1 LPQLLVQRAD
11 GCDKSAETL
20 GIGAPAGWLQAANRG
35 LLRWR
40 DGPPG
45 RRQAGLWDINAESWG
60 IPIVVLPFA
69 NLSKDPEQQYFADA
83 ITDDLTTDLSRISG
97 SFVIAATTAF
107 TYKGKGLGANQIG
120 HELGVRYVLEGSV
133 RHTGD
138 HVQVNVQLI
147 DGESG
152 AHLWADRFE
161 SHRAN
166 LAKAQ
171 SEITGRLARTLN
183 LELAEAVG
191 RRVEQDGSIDTD
203 VHDFLMRGW
212 ASYYRPASAAVRQEA
227 LRAFEQALEVDP
239 QSVEAR
245 IGIGTVLVDDLVLGF
260 SISREQDKARA
271 DQALREALEREM
283 NDSMAHFAMGMLRRV
298 QNRLNESRIELESAI
313 ALDPNNAR
321 ALQQLG
327 LTLMW
332 LGQPDAAIPQI
343 EKAIRLNPHD
353 PNIASYYWALGSSNL
368 ISGRVGDAVN
378 LLSKARAAN
387 PRLYFVYLWLAAP
400 LALSGDL
407 DEARAALAESMKLR
421 PEVNSLARW
430 RAEIPSYGNP
440 QFMALAEKTLYAG
453 LRRVGFP
460 DE

>member
-11 GCDKSAETL
+11 GCNKSAETL
-20 GIGAPAGWLQAANRG
+20 GIGAPAGWFQAANRG

-40 DGPPG
+40 DVPPG

-166 LAKAQ
+166 VAKAQ

-191 RRVEQDGSIDTD
+191 RRVEQDGSIEPT
-203 VHDFLMRGW
+203 
-212 ASYYRPASAAVRQEA
+212 Y
-227 LRAFEQALEVDP
+227 
-239 QSVEAR
+239 
-245 IGIGTVLVDDLVLGF
+245 T
-260 SISREQDKARA
+260 ISSCVGGPRTTGP
-271 DQALREALEREM
+271 L
-283 NDSMAHFAMGMLRRV
+283 LRRSAK
-298 QNRLNESRIELESAI
+298 RLCEL
-313 ALDPNNAR
+313 
-321 ALQQLG
+321 
-327 LTLMW
+327 
-332 LGQPDAAIPQI
+332 
-343 EKAIRLNPHD
+343 
-353 PNIASYYWALGSSNL
+353 SNK
-368 ISGRVGDAVN
+368 R
-378 LLSKARAAN
+378 
-387 PRLYFVYLWLAAP
+387 
-400 LALSGDL
+400 
-407 DEARAALAESMKLR
+407 
-421 PEVNSLARW
+421 
-430 RAEIPSYGNP
+430 
-440 QFMALAEKTLYAG
+440 
-453 LRRVGFP
+453 
-460 DE
+460 